1 MSNHLDTIAAYLLCQ
16 FLVQN
21 PYVRCSDS
29 VAYKKKIFGIVLVIA
44 IFVAICLCS
53 FYPFSQMTDSW
64 ALKVILFLTLL
75 IGNVIGVLIILIG
88 IVILI
93 CSKFF
98 LWSTIV
104 LFRMKYIQNL
114 FVESSL
120 KFIEQP
126 SKSLQYLRQNHNN
139 NRTKKGLQIYWKFF
153 ISDLVA
159 DFFFDWWLGIFAFY
173 ILAYNWLLNGLWV
186 LLPAHCSRSRSS
198 TAWAKFC
205 PIFNFVPRMTKRS
218 R

>member
-1 MSNHLDTIAAYLLCQ
+1 
-16 FLVQN
+16 
-21 PYVRCSDS
+21 
-29 VAYKKKIFGIVLVIA
+29 
-44 IFVAICLCS
+44 
-53 FYPFSQMTDSW
+53 MTDSLV
-64 ALKVILFLTLL
+64 LKVILFLTLL

-139 NRTKKGLQIYWKFF
+139 NRSKKVLQIYWKFF
-153 ISDLVA
+153 HFRFGCRF
-159 DFFFDWWLGIFAFY
+159 FFFDWWLGIFAFY
-173 ILAYNWLLNGLWV
+173 ILAKTDFWTACGFFCLHIAAEVGRPV
-186 LLPAHCSRSRSS
+186 HGQSS
-198 TAWAKFC
+198 VQYS
-205 PIFNFVPRMTKRS
+205 ILS
-218 R
+218 LE

>member
-1 MSNHLDTIAAYLLCQ
+1 MSNHLGTIAAYLLCQ

-21 PYVRCSDS
+21 PYVRCSDW
-29 VAYKKKIFGIVLVIA
+29 VAYKKKLTGIVLVIA

-53 FYPFSQMTDSW
+53 FYPFSQMTDSL
-64 ALKVILFLTLL
+64 ALTVILFLTLL

-98 LWSTIV
+98 LWSTKY
-104 LFRMKYIQNL
+104 FFWMKYIQNL

-139 NRTKKGLQIYWKFF
+139 NRSKKVLQIYWKFF
-153 ISDLVA
+153 HFRFGCR
-159 DFFFDWWLGIFAFY
+159 FFFSIG
-173 ILAYNWLLNGLWV
+173 G
-186 LLPAHCSRSRSS
+186 
-198 TAWAKFC
+198 
-205 PIFNFVPRMTKRS
+205 
-218 R
+218 